1 MVKAACCRILSVGFS
16 GDSELSREIYDM
28 ERRCVDRHN
37 DLAGHINRMSQQQ
50 ARIMTNENIAA
61 TKEVVAHVYGKA
73 NSYSNVIIAAG
84 YVGFFTL
91 WSSLKSDLPQWAIL
105 SSGALILISLMTFIG
120 FELYKMISV
129 SVQMHRFSKR
139 LQKPDMSSLSEI
151 QRIEQKSALI
161 NARVWVFTVIPT
173 VLSGFGAGF
182 ILLYCFL
189 VDFIAPYL
197 QQT

>member
-1 MVKAACCRILSVGFS
+1 
-16 GDSELSREIYDM
+16 M

-37 DLAGHINRMSQQQ
+37 DLVGHINRMSEQQ
-50 ARIMTNENIAA
+50 ARMMTNENIAA
-61 TKEVVAHVYGKA
+61 AKEVVAHVYGKA

-129 SVQMHRFSKR
+129 SVQMHRVSKR
-139 LQKPDMSSLSEI
+139 LQKPDMSTLNEI

-161 NARVWVFTVIPT
+161 
-173 VLSGFGAGF
+173 
-182 ILLYCFL
+182 
-189 VDFIAPYL
+189 
-197 QQT
+197 

>member
-1 MVKAACCRILSVGFS
+1 MFYLKGKDTFQCPISFKES
-16 GDSELSREIYDM
+16 QLSREIYDM

-37 DLAGHINRMSQQQ
+37 DLASHFNRMSQQQ
-50 ARIMTNENIAA
+50 ARMMTNENIAV
-61 TKEVVAHVYGKA
+61 TKEVVTHIYGKA

-91 WSSLKSDLPQWAIL
+91 WSSLKNNLPQWAIL
-105 SSGALILISLMTFIG
+105 SSGALMLTSLIIFIG

-129 SVQMHRFSKR
+129 SIKMHRFSKR
-139 LQKPDMSSLSEI
+139 LQKPDMSTLSEI

-161 NARVWVFTVIPT
+161 SARVWVFTVIPT
-173 VLSGFGAGF
+173 VCTGVGAGF

-189 VDFIAPYL
+189 VDLLALYL
-197 QQT
+197 

>member
-1 MVKAACCRILSVGFS
+1 MG
-16 GDSELSREIYDM
+16 REIHDM
-28 ERRCVDRHN
+28 ERRCVNRHN

-50 ARIMTNENIAA
+50 ARMMTNENIAT

-105 SSGALILISLMTFIG
+105 SSGALILLSLMTFIG

-129 SVQMHRFSKR
+129 SVQMHRVSKR
-139 LQKPDMSSLSEI
+139 LQRPDMTTLDEI

-161 NARVWVFTVIPT
+161 SARVWVFTVIPT
-173 VLSGFGAGF
+173 VLSGFGAGL

-189 VDFIAPYL
+189 IDFIAPYL

>member
-1 MVKAACCRILSVGFS
+1 M
-16 GDSELSREIYDM
+16 SREIYDM

-37 DLAGHINRMSQQQ
+37 DLVGHFNGISQQH
-50 ARIMTNENIAA
+50 ARMMTNENIAA

-120 FELYKMISV
+120 FEIYKMISV
-129 SVQMHRFSKR
+129 SVQMHRVSKR
-139 LQKPDMSSLSEI
+139 LQKPDMSTLNEI

-161 NARVWVFTVIPT
+161 SARVWIFTVIPT
-173 VLSGFGAGF
+173 VLSGFGAGLV
-182 ILLYCFL
+182 LLYCFL
-189 VDFIAPYL
+189 IDFIAPYL